1 MIIAVATVTL
11 YAPWIH
17 SLKEK
22 RMVVKSLIAK
32 TRNKFNLSIAE
43 VSQQDVHQTIVLGMA
58 CVAGTTGVADSMIQ
72 SILQFIEDNTDA
84 ELVSI
89 QREIR

>member
-72 SILQFIEDNTDA
+72 TIL
-84 ELVSI
+84 
-89 QREIR
+89 